1 MLRYSKFLL
10 RRVAYV
16 PWLLVAGL
24 VLGGAEEAAAQT
36 TLNLSTYAAVAQE
49 GEFVQFQVFLS
60 PPVAGTQTLEVDFT
74 TESPDRRDQRRD
86 RCRLHDDVGYADF
99 LCG

>member
-1 MLRYSKFLL
+1 MLLYTKFLL

-36 TLNLSTYAAVAQE
+36 TLSLNVYDAVAQE
-49 GEFVQFQVFLS
+49 G
-60 PPVAGTQTLEVDFT
+60 
-74 TESPDRRDQRRD
+74 
-86 RCRLHDDVGYADF
+86 
-99 LCG
+99 